1 MSNISVNILIT
12 SNQISRVVIMSAV
25 GMQVGAFL
33 CLEASHITS
42 V

>member
-1 MSNISVNILIT
+1 MSNFSVNILLT
-12 SNQISRVVIMSAV
+12 SNQLLRVVIMSAV

-33 CLEASHITS
+33 CLEASHITT